1 MPQITA
7 LEPQK
12 RPGRLNVFVDGHFV
26 IGVGETVAADL
37 GLRVGREIT
46 SEKLREVAG
55 AEEVHKATE
64 AALVLLEVRARARR
78 EIETRLAQKGY
89 DEEVITQVL
98 EKLTRLNLLDDAQ
111 FAAQWVEAKTRV
123 GGSRPVG
130 RRRLSSELFGKGVAK
145 EQIAEAVE
153 KVTNDDEL
161 ALARAAAGKKVR
173 VVPTD
178 REALQA
184 ERRKLMGF
192 LQRRGFGWETVK
204 QVTREALPAPGEG
217 ATEETEDE
225 FGDDEP

>member
-1 MPQITA
+1 MTKITA
-7 LEPQK
+7 LEPQR
-12 RPGRLNVFVDGHFV
+12 RPGRLNVFVDGQF
-26 IGVGETVAADL
+26 ILGVGETVAADL

-46 SEKLREVAG
+46 PETLREVAG

-89 DEEVITQVL
+89 DDLVITQVL
-98 EKLTRLNLLDDAQ
+98 EKLTRLGLLDDAQ
-111 FAAQWVEAKTRV
+111 FAAQWVEAKTRA

-153 KVTNDDEL
+153 KVTNEDEL

-173 VVPTD
+173 IVPTD

-192 LQRRGFGWETVK
+192 LQRRGFGWEVVK
-204 QVTREALPAPGEG
+204 QVTREALPAPGEE
-217 ATEETEDE
+217 ANEE
-225 FGDDEP
+225 FGEEEP

>member
-12 RPGRLNVFVDGHFV
+12 RKGRLNVFVDGQFV
-26 IGVGETVAADL
+26 LGVGETVAADL
-37 GLRVGREIT
+37 GLRIGREIT

-89 DEEVITQVL
+89 EAEIITQVL
-98 EKLTRLNLLDDAQ
+98 EKLTRLELLDDAQ
-111 FAAQWVEAKTRV
+111 FAAQWVEARTRP
-123 GGSRPVG
+123 GGSRPIG
-130 RRRLSSELFGKGVAK
+130 RRRLSSELHGKGVAK
-145 EQIAEAVE
+145 DQIAQAVE
-153 KVTNDDEL
+153 TVTNDEEL

-173 VVPTD
+173 AVPSD
-178 REALQA
+178 RDILLA

-192 LQRRGFGWETVK
+192 LQRRGFGWEVVK
-204 QVTREALPAPGEG
+204 RVTREALPAPGEEP
-217 ATEETEDE
+217 EEFDAEE
-225 FGDDEP
+225 AEE

>member
-1 MPQITA
+1 MPKITA
-7 LEPQK
+7 LESQ
-12 RPGRLNVFVDGHFV
+12 RRRGRLNIFVDDQF
-26 IGVGETVAADL
+26 ILGVGETVAADL

-46 SEKLREVAG
+46 PETLREVAG

-89 DEEVITQVL
+89 DDLVITQVL
-98 EKLTRLNLLDDAQ
+98 EKLTRLGLLDDAQ
-111 FAAQWVEAKTRV
+111 FAAQWVEAKTRA

-145 EQIAEAVE
+145 DQIAEAVE

-173 VVPTD
+173 IVPTD

-192 LQRRGFGWETVK
+192 LQRRGFGWEVVK

-217 ATEETEDE
+217 ADEEEW
-225 FGDDEP
+225 DDD

>member
-7 LEPQK
+7 LEPQRRK
-12 RPGRLNVFVDGHFV
+12 GRLNVFVDGQFV
-26 IGVGETVAADL
+26 LGVGETVAADL

-46 SEKLREVAG
+46 PERLREIAG

-89 DEEVITQVL
+89 DESVVTLVV
-98 EKLTRLNLLDDAQ
+98 EKLTRLELLNDAQ

-130 RRRLSSELFGKGVAK
+130 KRRLSQELFGKGVAK
-145 EQIAEAVE
+145 DQIAEAVE
-153 KVTNDDEL
+153 RVSEDDEL
-161 ALARAAAGKKVR
+161 ALARAAAKKKVR
-173 VVPTD
+173 LVPTE
-178 REALQA
+178 REALQD

-204 QVTREALPAPGEG
+204 RVTREALPAPGDEADEDAEEEWEG
-217 ATEETEDE
+217 
-225 FGDDEP
+225 

>member
-12 RPGRLNVFVDGHFV
+12 RKGRLNVFVDGHFV
-26 IGVGETVAADL
+26 LGVGETVAADL

-46 SEKLREVAG
+46 PEKLREVAG

-64 AALVLLEVRARARR
+64 AALLLLEVRARARR
-78 EIETRLAQKGY
+78 EIETRLTQKGY
-89 DEEVITQVL
+89 DNEVITQVL
-98 EKLTRLNLLDDAQ
+98 EKLTTLGLLDDAQ

-145 EQIAEAVE
+145 DQIAEAVG
-153 KVTNDDEL
+153 VVSNDDEL
-161 ALARAAAGKKVR
+161 ALARAAAAKKVR

-178 REALQA
+178 RDLLQA

-204 QVTREALPAPGEG
+204 QVTREALPTPGE
-217 ATEETEDE
+217 AAEEDE
-225 FGDDEP
+225 DFGEEE

>member
-1 MPQITA
+1 MPQITG

-12 RPGRLNVFVDGHFV
+12 RRGRLNVFVDGQFV

-46 SEKLREVAG
+46 PDKLREVAG

-89 DEEVITQVL
+89 EEGVIAQVL
-98 EKLTRLNLLDDAQ
+98 EKLTRLELLDDAQ
-111 FAAQWVEAKTRV
+111 FAAQWVEAKTRA

-161 ALARAAAGKKVR
+161 VLARAAAGKKVR
-173 VVPTD
+173 AVPTD

-204 QVTREALPAPGEG
+204 QVTREALPAPGEQ
-217 ATEETEDE
+217 ADDE
-225 FGDDEP
+225 FGEEEP

>member
-7 LEPQK
+7 LEPQRRK
-12 RPGRLNVFVDGHFV
+12 GRLNVFVDGQFV

-46 SEKLREVAG
+46 PERLREIAG

-89 DEEVITQVL
+89 DEECHRAGDGKADPAWNCSTTPSL
-98 EKLTRLNLLDDAQ
+98 PRSGWRPKRAS
-111 FAAQWVEAKTRV
+111 AAAGPSAS
-123 GGSRPVG
+123 GGCRQ
-130 RRRLSSELFGKGVAK
+130 ELFGKGVAK
-145 EQIAEAVE
+145 DQIAEAVE
-153 KVTNDDEL
+153 RVSEDDEL
-161 ALARAAAGKKVR
+161 ALARAAARKKVR

-204 QVTREALPAPGEG
+204 RVTREALPAPGERRRG
-217 ATEETEDE
+217 RIWR
-225 FGDDEP
+225 GRR

>member
-12 RPGRLNVFVDGHFV
+12 RPGRLSIFVDGQFV
-26 IGVGETVAADL
+26 LGVGEAVAADL
-37 GLRVGREIT
+37 GLRIGREIT
-46 SEKLREVAG
+46 PEKLREVAG

-64 AALVLLEVRARARR
+64 AALVLLEVRARAKR
-78 EIETRLAQKGY
+78 EIETRLTQKGY
-89 DEEVITQVL
+89 EEEIIAQVT
-98 EKLTRLNLLDDAQ
+98 EKLTRLGLLDDAQ

-130 RRRLSSELFGKGVAK
+130 RRRLSSELYGKGVAK
-145 EQIAEAVE
+145 EQIAQAVEAVTDE
-153 KVTNDDEL
+153 AEL
-161 ALARAAAGKKVR
+161 ALARAAASKKVR

-178 REALQA
+178 REALQN

-204 QVTREALPAPGEG
+204 LVTREALPSPGDE
-217 ATEETEDE
+217 ALDEAEEEFDE
-225 FGDDEP
+225 E

>member
-12 RPGRLNVFVDGHFV
+12 RKGRVNVFVDGHFV
-26 IGVGETVAADL
+26 LGVGETVAVDL

-46 SEKLREVAG
+46 PEKLREVAG

-64 AALVLLEVRARARR
+64 AALLLLEVRARARR

-89 DEEVITQVL
+89 DSEVIVQVL
-98 EKLTRLNLLDDAQ
+98 EKLTTLGLLDDAQ

-145 EQIAEAVE
+145 DQIAEAVG
-153 KVTNDDEL
+153 VVSNDDEL
-161 ALARAAAGKKVR
+161 ALARAAAAKKVR

-178 REALQA
+178 RDLLQA

-204 QVTREALPAPGEG
+204 QVTREALPTRGEAADADEDFG
-217 ATEETEDE
+217 EE
-225 FGDDEP
+225 EP

>member
-12 RPGRLNVFVDGHFV
+12 RPGRLNIFVDGQFV

-37 GLRVGREIT
+37 SLRVGREIT
-46 SEKLREVAG
+46 PDKLREIAG

-64 AALVLLEVRARARR
+64 NALLLLEVRARARR

-89 DEEVITQVL
+89 EEGVISQVIAN
-98 EKLTRLNLLDDAQ
+98 LTRLGLLDDAQ
-111 FAAQWVEAKTRV
+111 FAAQWVEAKTRE

-130 RRRLSSELFGKGVAK
+130 RRRLSSELYGKGVAR

-153 KVTNDDEL
+153 KVTNADEL

-173 VVPTD
+173 TVPTD
-178 REALQA
+178 RDALQA

-204 QVTREALPAPGEG
+204 QVTREALPSPGDESL
-217 ATEETEDE
+217 EEAEEEYD
-225 FGDDEP
+225 G

>member
-12 RPGRLNVFVDGHFV
+12 RPGRLNVFVDGQFV
-26 IGVGETVAADL
+26 LGVGETVAADL

-46 SEKLREVAG
+46 PEKLREVAG

-64 AALVLLEVRARARR
+64 SALVLLEVRARARR

-89 DEEVITQVL
+89 DEGVITQVL
-98 EKLTRLNLLDDAQ
+98 EKLTRLGLLDDAQ

-145 EQIAEAVE
+145 DQIAEAVE
-153 KVTNDDEL
+153 KVTNEDEL

-173 VVPTD
+173 VVPSD
-178 REALQA
+178 HDVLQA

-204 QVTREALPAPGEG
+204 QVTREALPAPGE
-217 ATEETEDE
+217 ETEDD
-225 FGDDEP
+225 FGEEA

>member
-12 RPGRLNVFVDGHFV
+12 RPGRMNVFVDGQFV

-46 SEKLREVAG
+46 PDKLREVAG

-89 DEEVITQVL
+89 EEGVVAQVL
-98 EKLTRLNLLDDAQ
+98 EKLTRLGLLDDAQ
-111 FAAQWVEAKTRV
+111 FAAQWVEAKTRA

-145 EQIAEAVE
+145 EQIAQAVE
-153 KVTNDDEL
+153 KVSNEDEL

-173 VVPTD
+173 AVPTD
-178 REALQA
+178 RDALQA

-204 QVTREALPAPGEG
+204 QVTREALPAPGEEAG
-217 ATEETEDE
+217 DE
-225 FGDDEP
+225 FGEEEP

>member
-12 RPGRLNVFVDGHFV
+12 RKGRLNVFVDGHFV
-26 IGVGETVAADL
+26 LGVGETVAADL

-46 SEKLREVAG
+46 PEKLREVAG

-64 AALVLLEVRARARR
+64 AALLLLEVRARARR
-78 EIETRLAQKGY
+78 EIETRLTQKGY
-89 DEEVITQVL
+89 DNEVITQVL
-98 EKLTRLNLLDDAQ
+98 EKLTTLGLLDDAQ
-111 FAAQWVEAKTRV
+111 FAALWVEAKTRV

-145 EQIAEAVE
+145 DQIAEAVG
-153 KVTNDDEL
+153 VVSNDDEL
-161 ALARAAAGKKVR
+161 ALARAAAAKKVR

-178 REALQA
+178 RDLLQA

-204 QVTREALPAPGEG
+204 QVTREALPTPGE
-217 ATEETEDE
+217 AAEEDE
-225 FGDDEP
+225 DFGEQE

>member
-12 RPGRLNVFVDGHFV
+12 RPGRLNVFVDGQFV

-46 SEKLREVAG
+46 PDKLREVAG

-89 DEEVITQVL
+89 DEGVVTQVM
-98 EKLTRLNLLDDAQ
+98 ERLTRLGLLDDAQ

-145 EQIAEAVE
+145 DQIAEAVG

-161 ALARAAAGKKVR
+161 VLARAAAGKRVR

-178 REALQA
+178 RDALQA

-204 QVTREALPAPGEG
+204 QVTREALPAPGEQ
-217 ATEETEDE
+217 ADDE
-225 FGDDEP
+225 FSDEEP

>member
-12 RPGRLNVFVDGHFV
+12 RPGRLNVFVDGQFV
-26 IGVGETVAADL
+26 IGVGESVVADL
-37 GLRVGREIT
+37 GLRLGREIT

-89 DEEVITQVL
+89 DEGVIAQVL
-98 EKLTRLNLLDDAQ
+98 EKLTRLGLLDDAQ
-111 FAAQWVEAKTRV
+111 FAAQWVEAKTRT
-123 GGSRPVG
+123 GGSRPIG

-145 EQIAEAVE
+145 EQIAEAIE
-153 KVTNDDEL
+153 KVTNEDEL

-173 VVPTD
+173 VVPTERD
-178 REALQA
+178 ALQA

-204 QVTREALPAPGEG
+204 QVTREALPAPGDESL
-217 ATEETEDE
+217 EEAEEEYD
-225 FGDDEP
+225 G